1 MRHSTPAFL
10 IVARRECARH
20 TQEGLFRVNQ
30 LEEITPCAE
39 TDSPDCRGKEK
50 LIRAEPPRQLLL
62 SSLLLQHF
70 QNLRIR
76 VIELTHRFCEEETA
90 YGPR

>member
-1 MRHSTPAFL
+1 VQTRSDEMRHSTPAFL

-50 LIRAEPPRQLLL
+50 LIRAEPPR
-62 SSLLLQHF
+62 
-70 QNLRIR
+70 
-76 VIELTHRFCEEETA
+76 
-90 YGPR
+90 PRKEQPKENHYVKNFRQV